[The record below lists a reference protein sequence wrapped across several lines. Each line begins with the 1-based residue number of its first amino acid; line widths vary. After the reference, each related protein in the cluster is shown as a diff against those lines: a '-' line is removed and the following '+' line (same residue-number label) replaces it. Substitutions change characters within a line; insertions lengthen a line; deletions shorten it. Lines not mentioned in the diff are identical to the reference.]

1 MAVGGDGTVN
11 ECLKAL
17 IGTNVAL
24 AIIPIGS
31 GNGFAYH
38 FNIKKDLVSALKQFN
53 TNNFKLI
60 DCCSVNNHP
69 FVNIAGI
76 GFDAHI
82 AKLFAK
88 SKSRGFINYLKLCIK
103 ELTYKAQE
111 YTIKINNNNNNKLHA
126 FAIVFANASQYG
138 NDAIIS
144 PLSNIEDGLID
155 FIIIKKFPNWKIP
168 FFIFQV
174 LKGKTHLSKFVEI
187 IKSKECEINTKNSF
201 VHVDGEVKELSNP
214 IKVKVLDEKIKI
226 FVPDEK

>member
-1 MAVGGDGTVN
+1 VGGDGTVN
-11 ECLKAL
+11 ECSKAL

-38 FNIKKDLVSALKQFN
+38 FNIKRDFIKALKQFN
-53 TNNFKLI
+53 NNIIKLI
-60 DCCSVNNHP
+60 DSCSVNNHP
-69 FVNIAGI
+69 FVNVAGI

-88 SKSRGFINYLKLCIK
+88 SKTRGFINYLKLCIK
-103 ELTYKAQE
+103 ELSYKAE
-111 YTIKINNNNNNKLHA
+111 HYTITINNNETKLYA

-138 NDAIIS
+138 NDAMIS
-144 PLSNIEDGLID
+144 PLSDVQDGLLDIVV
-155 FIIIKKFPNWKIP
+155 IKKFPNWKIP
-168 FFIFQV
+168 FFILEV

-187 IKSKECEINTKNSF
+187 IKTKEIEIKAVKPF

-214 IKVKVLDEKIKI
+214 IKVKIQEKKLKI
-226 FVPDEK
+226 FVPNEK